1 MCVYTWG
8 GGGGVKNRFIFFLKL
23 YGPVTVGGGRGGAY
37 KFCTIQR
44 PSVTTS
50 HRQPHPISDC
60 LSKTPIKV
68 LQLKPLVNN
77 NLLKVPAA
85 TFRG

>member
-8 GGGGVKNRFIFFLKL
+8 GGGYNQIYFLFTNRWACNR
-23 YGPVTVGGGRGGAY
+23 GGGRGGAY

-50 HRQPHPISDC
+50 HKQPNPISDC

>member
-8 GGGGVKNRFIFFLKL
+8 GGGVIIRFIFCLQID
-23 YGPVTVGGGRGGAY
+23 GPVTVGGGGRGGAY

-50 HRQPHPISDC
+50 HKQPNPISDC

>member
-1 MCVYTWG
+1 MCLYIG
-8 GGGGVKNRFIFFLKL
+8 GGGGGIIRFFFFLQVD
-23 YGPVTVGGGRGGAY
+23 GPVTVGGGEGGAY
-37 KFCTIQR
+37 KFCTIQP

-50 HRQPHPISDC
+50 HKQPHPISDC